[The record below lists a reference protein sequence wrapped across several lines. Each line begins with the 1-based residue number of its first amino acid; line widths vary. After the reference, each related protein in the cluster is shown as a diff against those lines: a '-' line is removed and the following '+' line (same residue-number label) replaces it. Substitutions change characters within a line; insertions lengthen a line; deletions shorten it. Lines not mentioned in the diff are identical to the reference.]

1 VIQREQALQDAIASF
16 RRFVGRA
23 PGELETPTLGR
34 DALPSNER
42 QALDT
47 AVQQNPRVK
56 QRQAEVEA
64 AQSQVDVQ
72 AADYFPDVSLE
83 GQSIYRDGTD
93 AADTYEREHR
103 LMLQLEWTLYSG
115 GRDTA
120 ERNEA
125 VERAS
130 EARSRRM
137 ETMRQIREE
146 LRRTWNA
153 LRATRART
161 RELEQTVDANER
173 TLGAYRQQFGVGQR
187 TLLDVLDAENE
198 LFASRTQLAS
208 VRTDRLFA
216 RYNVQALT
224 GQLLSTLGVQQVAA
238 SDPAAPSFSETIV
251 PESPRGDGGDDN
263 GRGDGSA
270 RSGAGD

>member
-1 VIQREQALQDAIASF
+1 
-16 RRFVGRA
+16 
-23 PGELETPTLGR
+23 
-34 DALPSNER
+34 
-42 QALDT
+42 
-47 AVQQNPRVK
+47 
-56 QRQAEVEA
+56 
-64 AQSQVDVQ
+64 
-72 AADYFPDVSLE
+72 
-83 GQSIYRDGTD
+83 
-93 AADTYEREHR
+93 
-103 LMLQLEWTLYSG
+103 
-115 GRDTA
+115 
-120 ERNEA
+120 
-125 VERAS
+125 
-130 EARSRRM
+130 M